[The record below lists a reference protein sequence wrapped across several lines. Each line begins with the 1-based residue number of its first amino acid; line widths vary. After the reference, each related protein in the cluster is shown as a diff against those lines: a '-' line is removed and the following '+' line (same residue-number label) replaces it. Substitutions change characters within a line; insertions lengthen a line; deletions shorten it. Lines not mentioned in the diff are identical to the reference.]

1 MSYTGDQLYGKEFEP
16 YIDLLSQQ
24 KTSLLRSRV
33 SFKRVSNAEEAYFH
47 QIQALE
53 APTANADRHGD
64 TPSREAVLLRRRV
77 VPLPFED
84 GYLLDKPDTDRMVV
98 DPQNVIV
105 QSLGSSFGRWIDDLL
120 ITAAFAD
127 AATGKAGGTAVAF
140 EDESISI
147 DGTTGGILTTLG
159 TLAVVSTP
167 VTMELT
173 KILAMAQIYDTAE
186 VPETDRKYWVIQ
198 PKDKRAMMDIL
209 EITSSDFS
217 SKRLDSGVIGNFAG
231 FDFIVSTRLPYDA
244 AGANTAKRTL
254 SWSEGGLGLA
264 FIQDLSVSVDRRPD
278 KKNATGIYATIDGGA
293 VRVEGSKVHECLT
306 VL

>member
-1 MSYTGDQLYGKEFEP
+1 MAYTGDQLYGKEFEP
-16 YIDLLSQQ
+16 YIDLLAQQ

-33 SFKRVSNAEEAYFH
+33 SFKRVSSAEEAYFH
-47 QIQALE
+47 QIQALD

-105 QSLGSSFGRWIDDLL
+105 QSIGSSFGRWIDDLL

-140 EDESISI
+140 KDESISI
-147 DGTTGGILTTLG
+147 DGTTGGIKTTLG
-159 TLAVVSTP
+159 TLAVVNVP
-167 VTMELT
+167 VTMELA
-173 KILAMAQIYDTAE
+173 KILTMAEIYDNAN

-198 PKDKRAMMDIL
+198 PKDKKAMLDIT
-209 EITSSDFS
+209 EITSSDFTT
-217 SKRLDSGVIGNFAG
+217 KRLDTGAIGHFAG
-231 FDFIVSTRLPYDA
+231 FDFIVSNRLPLDA
-244 AGANTAKRTL
+244 ATSTAKRTL

-278 KKNATGIYATIDGGA
+278 KKNATGIYATIDAGA

>member
-1 MSYTGDQLYGKEFEP
+1 MAYTGDQLYGKEFEP
-16 YIDLLSQQ
+16 YIDLLAQQ

-33 SFKRVSNAEEAYFH
+33 TFKRVSSAEEAYFH
-47 QIQALE
+47 QIQALD

-105 QSLGSSFGRWIDDLL
+105 QSIGSSFGRWIDDLL

-140 EDESISI
+140 KDESISI
-147 DGTTGGILTTLG
+147 DGTTGGIKTTLG
-159 TLAVVSTP
+159 TLAVVNVP
-167 VTMELT
+167 VTMELA
-173 KILAMAQIYDTAE
+173 KILTMAEIYDNAN

-198 PKDKRAMMDIL
+198 PKDKKAMLDIT
-209 EITSSDFS
+209 EITSSDFTT
-217 SKRLDSGVIGNFAG
+217 KRLDTGAIGHFAG
-231 FDFIVSTRLPYDA
+231 FDFIVSNRLPLDA
-244 AGANTAKRTL
+244 ATSTAKRTL

-278 KKNATGIYATIDGGA
+278 KKNATGIYATIDAGA